1 MLSPKID
8 VKGSC
13 LFLLLFIVFFF
24 LGCIILVP
32 FGNQHDITPLFT
44 QKKIKKENND

>member
-24 LGCIILVP
+24 WAALYWCHLAT
-32 FGNQHDITPLFT
+32 NMTLHHCS